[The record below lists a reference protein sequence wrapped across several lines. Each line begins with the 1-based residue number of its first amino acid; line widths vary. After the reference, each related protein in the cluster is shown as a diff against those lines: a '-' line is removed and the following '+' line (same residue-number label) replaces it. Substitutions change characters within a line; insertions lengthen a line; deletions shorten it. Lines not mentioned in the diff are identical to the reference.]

1 MVQNESV
8 GIASE
13 LETEVNER
21 LTPEQF
27 AEHMFDRQEFFL
39 VVWDHDKWRFGKRV
53 KALMMKGYALHGQVF
68 VHTLYKDPENL
79 TKAAPSNYKIPYK
92 QDIGVLMYHKG
103 LLERVTGGNVNSVKV
118 GK

>member
-13 LETEVNER
+13 LELEVNER

-27 AEHMFDRQEFFL
+27 ADHMFDRGEFFL

-68 VHTLYKDPENL
+68 VHTLYKDPETT
-79 TKAAPSNYKIPYK
+79 TKANGPSAYKIPYK
-92 QDIGVLMYHKG
+92 QDIGILMYHKG
-103 LLERVTGGNVNSVKV
+103 LLEKITGGNLTKV